1 MKRWLLAFGAFLAAV
16 GFAIL
21 SRPDR
26 KLKHVERQR
35 DMLLHENTKKAQV
48 KAEKLGE
55 KADKLQAEAVEAAE
69 AGKAVVDKVGTQSE
83 TISSVL
89 DSWRKPDSV

>member
-1 MKRWLLAFGAFLAAV
+1 MKKWLLGAGALLVAI

-21 SRPDR
+21 QRP
-26 KLKHVERQR
+26 ERQLKKVTAQR
-35 DMLLHENTKKAQV
+35 DNLLRDNTKKAQV

-55 KADKLQAEAVEAAE
+55 KADKLQAQASEAADIGRAE
-69 AGKAVVDKVGTQSE
+69 VDKVGSQSE
-83 TISSVL
+83 TIGSVL